1 VTVTVFGIRHHGPG
15 SARSLV
21 EALAALEPDAIL
33 IEGPPEGN
41 DLLPQAAEEGM
52 QPPVA
57 LLVYR
62 PDLPRWAAFYP
73 FAVFSPEWQAIQFGI
88 RRGIPVRFCDLPQ
101 AVQLAAVEE
110 EDGGAVTPPGEPDT
124 VAERVRRDPIGALVL
139 AAGYEDSELW
149 WEEQVER
156 RADARGLYDAIL
168 EAMDALR
175 ADLDGPDER
184 EARREAHMRQAL
196 RRAEKEGFQ
205 RIAAVCGAWH
215 APALRAHHPVKND
228 TALLA
233 GLKRVRVDATWIPW
247 SNFRLSYGSGYGAGV
262 ESPGWYGHLW
272 DGSTNATI
280 GWLAKAAQLLRR
292 QGLDAPASGVID
304 ATRLGDALAALR
316 DRRNPGLQE
325 LRESIR
331 AVLCAGSDAPMQTI
345 RHQLEV
351 GDLMGA
357 VPASVRRVPLQMD
370 VERQQRHVRLRPDET
385 SRVLDLDLR
394 RDLDRERSVLLH
406 RLLLLG
412 IPWGSPHESRPWT
425 SRGSRGGTFHEIWRL
440 QWQVEFVLLVIERN
454 IWGNTL
460 ADAAAAFIE
469 REAEPAELPR
479 LTELLHSATLAD
491 LPGAVTRLL
500 DYVQAR
506 AAVATDVRHLLGAV
520 PPLAQII
527 RYGDVRGTTADHILP
542 IATGLFERALIGLP
556 GACANLDDASAAD
569 MVNVMAR
576 VDESLRLLNTGE
588 MDTEWRDLLRQFS
601 EREGI
606 HMMVRGWCCR
616 RALDGHT
623 IDGDDLAR
631 IARLALSPAGTA
643 SDAAAWLEGLLR
655 GSGLGL
661 LQQEGLWLALDTWL
675 QSLDPDTFT
684 STLPLLR
691 RAFSGFH
698 GPERR
703 AMGEKVK
710 RLRGDASE
718 AGQRADADAVMS
730 IDRERARQVLPVLE
744 HILGGVDGS
753 R

>member
-1 VTVTVFGIRHHGPG
+1 
-15 SARSLV
+15 
-21 EALAALEPDAIL
+21 
-33 IEGPPEGN
+33 
-41 DLLPQAAEEGM
+41 
-52 QPPVA
+52 
-57 LLVYR
+57 
-62 PDLPRWAAFYP
+62 
-73 FAVFSPEWQAIQFGI
+73 
-88 RRGIPVRFCDLPQ
+88 
-101 AVQLAAVEE
+101 
-110 EDGGAVTPPGEPDT
+110 
-124 VAERVRRDPIGALVL
+124 
-139 AAGYEDSELW
+139 
-149 WEEQVER
+149 
-156 RADARGLYDAIL
+156 
-168 EAMDALR
+168 
-175 ADLDGPDER
+175 
-184 EARREAHMRQAL
+184 
-196 RRAEKEGFQ
+196 
-205 RIAAVCGAWH
+205 
-215 APALRAHHPVKND
+215 
-228 TALLA
+228 
-233 GLKRVRVDATWIPW
+233 
-247 SNFRLSYGSGYGAGV
+247 
-262 ESPGWYGHLW
+262 
-272 DGSTNATI
+272 
-280 GWLAKAAQLLRR
+280 
-292 QGLDAPASGVID
+292 
-304 ATRLGDALAALR
+304 
-316 DRRNPGLQE
+316 
-325 LRESIR
+325 
-331 AVLCAGSDAPMQTI
+331 
-345 RHQLEV
+345 
-351 GDLMGA
+351 
-357 VPASVRRVPLQMD
+357 
-370 VERQQRHVRLRPDET
+370 
-385 SRVLDLDLR
+385 
-394 RDLDRERSVLLH
+394 
-406 RLLLLG
+406 
-412 IPWGSPHESRPWT
+412 
-425 SRGSRGGTFHEIWRL
+425 
-440 QWQVEFVLLVIERN
+440 
-454 IWGNTL
+454 
-460 ADAAAAFIE
+460 
-469 REAEPAELPR
+469 
-479 LTELLHSATLAD
+479 
-491 LPGAVTRLL
+491 
-500 DYVQAR
+500 VQAR
-506 AAVATDVRHLLGAV
+506 AAVATDVRHLLLAF
-520 PPLAQII
+520 PPLAQVI

-542 IATGLFERALIGLP
+542 IATGLFERAIIGLP